1 MAMFLGKPNDV
12 ASVCIWHPRCRPDG
26 QARAAD
32 VAVKDSPTMTTMN
45 LLQFHATILGNP
57 QGSIHWSLG
66 MATPGHHGGVSMQ
79 RLGGAMQVVSM
90 REVTPDH
97 VLRWWIHRS
106 LGVGCEQLPRRSPS
120 VDEAILE

>member
-1 MAMFLGKPNDV
+1 
-12 ASVCIWHPRCRPDG
+12 
-26 QARAAD
+26 
-32 VAVKDSPTMTTMN
+32 MTTMN
-45 LLQFHATILGNP
+45 LLQLQATFPGNP
-57 QGSIHWSLG
+57 QGSIHRSLG
-66 MATPGHHGGVSMQ
+66 MATLGHHGGVSMQ